1 MKLIICSLLL
11 YSCSVF
17 SQWVKLNPVSSNPNC
32 SKCDFIDQ
40 NTGWIAGDSG
50 CVLYT
55 SNGGVSWANRNTPDE
70 NLIWIQFINAN
81 TGFTSGSS
89 SSLYK
94 TTNGGL
100 NWITLVTDPGA
111 INHAFHF
118 FDQVNG
124 ILCGGNI
131 LLKTTNGG
139 NNWYTLLNG
148 GYFINIFFLNA
159 QTGWVSTLDG
169 NIFKTTNAGNNW
181 TSMYGIG
188 GKLYFINELTGWVV
202 TPYIFSS
209 VYKTTNGG
217 YNWILQQ
224 VPYNIK
230 RAVAFLDENTGFV
243 SGTGIFKT
251 TNGGANWTN
260 FDYYYTSEVTDL
272 AVLNNNTVIGVGE
285 RSAICLTTNK
295 GTNWTNIS
303 RDIGSDIRNIKF
315 FNQSTGYISGYFG
328 LLAKSTDGG
337 VSWNKKFV
345 GSLQNQS
352 VFFLDHNNWWR
363 LTEKKEFFRTSNG
376 GESWLVLNFPIT
388 RSIYGISFTDVN
400 NGWLNAD
407 SGLIAKT
414 TNGGVSWN
422 VGNLGTDRAIVKVLE
437 ISSNRILAF
446 SFNAQVFLSTN
457 SGGIW
462 SSSFLPGESIIADA
476 CVSDPNTVY
485 INGSQKFF
493 RSTDAG
499 STWQAVFE
507 GLPYQPS
514 RIVYTQGTLYTVYE
528 SSVYK
533 SENGGY
539 NWSGSGLS
547 VPVGAFLNS
556 ISSTDRNT
564 CWVVGDRGMIFRNL
578 NSSTIGIDP
587 SQNELPENFVLHQNY
602 PNPFNPATRISYE
615 IPKFGFVE
623 ISIYDIT
630 GKKVADLVNQVLNPG
645 KYTAD
650 FDGSHLSSGVYFYRL
665 QAGEKLLFR
674 KMILLK

>member
-11 YSCSVF
+11 YSCSLF
-17 SQWVKLNPVSSNPNC
+17 SQWVKLNPVTSNPNY

-55 SNGGVSWANRNTPDE
+55 SNGGATWANRNIPNE
-70 NLIWIQFINAN
+70 NLIWIQFKNAN
-81 TGFTSGSS
+81 TGFASS
-89 SSLYK
+89 ASSNLYK

-111 INHAFHF
+111 TNFAFHF
-118 FDQVNG
+118 FDSGTG
-124 ILCGGNI
+124 ILCGGSK

-139 NNWYTLLNG
+139 NNWYTLLSN
-148 GYFINIFFLNA
+148 GYFINIFFLNN
-159 QTGWVSTLDG
+159 QTGWVSTYDG
-169 NIFKTTNAGNNW
+169 VIFKTTNAGNSWIN
-181 TSMYGIG
+181 TSAYAGKMY
-188 GKLYFINELTGWVV
+188 FANELTGWIV
-202 TPYIFSS
+202 TAYTFSS

-230 RAVAFLDENTGFV
+230 RDVVFLDENTGFI

-251 TNGGANWTN
+251 TNGGVNWTD
-260 FDYYYTSEVTDL
+260 FDYHYTSVVADL
-272 AVLNNNTVIGVGE
+272 AVLNNNTVIGVGDH
-285 RSAICLTTNK
+285 SAICLTTNR
-295 GTNWTNIS
+295 GTNWNNVS
-303 RDIGSDIRNIKF
+303 RDIGTDIRNIKF

-328 LLAKSTDGG
+328 LVAKSTDGG
-337 VSWNKKFV
+337 VSWNKKVV
-345 GSLQNQS
+345 GNLQNQS

-363 LTEKKEFFRTSNG
+363 ITEKKQFFRTSNG
-376 GESWLVLNFPIT
+376 GENWLEMVFPFT
-388 RSIYGISFTDVN
+388 RSIYEISFTDVN

-407 SGLIAKT
+407 SGLVAKS

-422 VGNLGTDRAIVKVLE
+422 AIDLGTDRAIVKVLQ
-437 ISSNRILAF
+437 INSNRILAV

-457 SGGIW
+457 SGANW

-499 STWQAVFE
+499 STWQAVYE

-514 RIVYTQGTLYTVYE
+514 RIVYTQGILYTVYE

-539 NWSGSGLS
+539 NWSGSGFS

-556 ISSTDRNT
+556 ISATDRNT

-602 PNPFNPATRISYE
+602 PNPFNPVTKISYE
-615 IPKFGFVE
+615 ITKPGLVA

-630 GKKVADLVNQVLNPG
+630 GKKVAELVNQVLAPG